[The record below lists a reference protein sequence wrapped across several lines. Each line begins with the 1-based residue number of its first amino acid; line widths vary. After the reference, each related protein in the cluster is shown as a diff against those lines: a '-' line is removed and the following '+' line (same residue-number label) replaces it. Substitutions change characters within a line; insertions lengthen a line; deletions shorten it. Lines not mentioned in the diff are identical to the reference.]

1 MIHIQLGKVIY
12 ISHPRTSSQEETEV
26 LTFQEATNVKHAMHD
41 SSLTK
46 LFLGSNKLL
55 LCIIY
60 YMSQLSIS
68 SQEAT

>member
-1 MIHIQLGKVIY
+1 MY
-12 ISHPRTSSQEETEV
+12 ISYPRTSLQEETKV
-26 LTFQEATNVKHAMHD
+26 LTLQESTKVKHAMHD
-41 SSLTK
+41 SLLMK

-60 YMSQLSIS
+60 YIIYYMSQLSTS